1 MPEWIK
7 DHPQYEVISAALRSE
22 SLRQQQWA
30 KEVLGQ
36 LDTQQTEYA
45 AEHDDLCWYFLTF
58 CCCYRWGFNKEY
70 TAKFGRLTPKLVAE
84 QLGLTKKPRPYKC
97 ISVSFPSRTMWA
109 CIDIDTVGKY
119 HPQNNPKGVDRIKDA
134 MADIGLVEALEF
146 QSSFSTGIHLYYPLP
161 TAVKTWDLACSL
173 AHACR
178 AKKLDVSGGNLE
190 LRPNTRNFKSGYLTI
205 RSPFSGQDNGLFL
218 PGIGGIEHS
227 DLSVLRH
234 MFNSA
239 AIKNSL
245 ALPEDY
251 LSTIA
256 GLFTIVRAPL
266 ANKNSLD
273 YYKTV
278 LSDGFTS
285 SSQTQ
290 EIQFAALIVARM
302 VEGVDTV
309 PALRARLIEL
319 VTSSPGYAEY
329 CQHQRQIENGTYWTD
344 KTLRQQLTFEP
355 ADYEKSSWKIH
366 NDKKAKTASEQAL
379 QAISRA
385 IDDGQVYSSQ
395 NAALQALRAK
405 YDAPCRRWWLKPDY
419 AKYKK
424 MLDPIIRRKNSK

>member
-1 MPEWIK
+1 MPDWIK
-7 DHPQYEVISAALRSE
+7 DHPQFAVISAALCSK

-30 KEVLGQ
+30 EEVLRQ
-36 LDTQQTEYA
+36 LDTQQTQYA

-70 TAKFGRLTPKLVAE
+70 TAKFGRLTPKPVAE
-84 QLGLTKKPRPYKC
+84 QLGLTDKPRPYRC

-109 CIDIDTVGKY
+109 CIDIDAVGKY
-119 HPQNNPKGVDRIKDA
+119 HPANSADGIDRIKDA
-134 MADIGLVEALEF
+134 LACLGLIEALEF

-161 TAVKTWDLACSL
+161 TAVKTWDLACAL

-205 RSPFSGQDNGLFL
+205 RAPFSGQDNGLYA
-218 PGIGGIEHS
+218 GIGCIEHS
-227 DLSVLRH
+227 DLSILRH
-234 MFNSA
+234 MFNRA
-239 AIKNSL
+239 TIKNSL
-245 ALPEDY
+245 VLPEEH
-251 LSTIA
+251 LSTIS
-256 GLFTIVRAPL
+256 GPFTIVRAPL

-273 YYKTV
+273 YYKNV

-319 VTSSPGYAEY
+319 VTSSPGYTEY
-329 CQHQRQIENGTYWTD
+329 CQHQRQIENGIYWTD

-355 ADYEKSSWKIH
+355 ADYEKSSWKVH
-366 NDKKAKTASEQAL
+366 NDRKAQNACQKAQEAIFSAL
-379 QAISRA
+379 A
-385 IDDGQVYSSQ
+385 DGMVYPSQ
-395 NAALQALRAK
+395 NAAMEALRAN
-405 YDAPCRRWWLKPDY
+405 YQAPGRRGGLNPPMQSK
-419 AKYKK
+419 
-424 MLDPIIRRKNSK
+424 RKCWIV